1 MEDNFKLIEC
11 NDDDVIECNDWAYK
25 VSKLKQAL
33 EKLGGSDGFL
43 QTLWSG
49 LREQKIY
56 YLEGNYTYDNKS
68 FKEGMDVKI
77 LNLGSKSW
85 KKGKLKFKLSI
96 EFYVEEE
103 LEESSEKDVIKEP
116 ESPLDDLRRMIN
128 ETTS

>member
-11 NDDDVIECNDWAYK
+11 NDDDVIGSRDWTYK

-33 EKLGGSDGFL
+33 ENIGNNSDFL
-43 QTLWSG
+43 VEFWNG

-56 YLEGNYTYDNKS
+56 YVERDGYSVTES
-68 FKEGMDVKI
+68 FTEGMDAEI

-85 KKGKLKFKLSI
+85 KKGKLKFKLSV

-103 LEESSEKDVIKEP
+103 EIEEIKEP

-128 ETTS
+128 DTTS